1 MAKAL
6 EDTEQKQEQPSLETN
21 TSLQVKVV
29 LWPLGLCQSAGGR
42 EAGDSLEVAAAGV
55 WGPAVG
61 GLEGK
66 ADLDTAQG
74 AGQGALKQG
83 PAVGGLEG
91 KADLDTAQG
100 AGRGA
105 LKQGQAEASQAL
117 GPSALSCHTP
127 AGWGGSQPSR
137 HTPTPPVSPP
147 WHGSAA
153 NRASRSGL
161 LGAPRTSPKGPWV
174 QAAPRKS
181 CFAERTSLAL
191 ENQSGEE
198 AVNRFSLPFPLSKC
212 NDSYDLSHF

>member
-55 WGPAVG
+55 W
-61 GLEGK
+61 
-66 ADLDTAQG
+66 
-74 AGQGALKQG
+74 G